1 MNEKQDFLQQLCNEY
16 KQNNVIDIGL
26 YETQNVKRGL
36 RNADG
41 TGVLTGLTLV
51 GDVVGYSLH
60 NGRYSPID
68 GRLYYRGYDLYD
80 LVEGFQQDDRY
91 GFEEI
96 SYLLLF
102 GQLPTKE
109 QLEVYTKMLALLRFL
124 PDHFTEDMILKSP
137 SKDIMNVMAR
147 STLALYAYD
156 EDPDNTELEN
166 IIRQG
171 IELIARF
178 PMLLTYAY
186 QAKKHFFDRDSLYLH
201 FPKDNQS
208 TAETIL
214 RTLRTDK
221 QFTKEEAKLLDLCL
235 TVHAEHGGGNNST
248 FACRV
253 AASTGT
259 DTYSAIAA
267 AVGCLKGPRHG
278 GATIKSSQMMEDI
291 LAHVKNVHNDGEVA
305 DYIAKLLKKEAG
317 DRTGL
322 IYGMGHAVYTLSD
335 PRAVLLKNQA
345 KKLAHENGCGDL
357 IDLAEAI
364 ERLTPELFAKYKG
377 SKKQICANVDL
388 YSGIVYRTLGIPE
401 ELIAPI
407 FATSRIAG
415 WVSHRIEEIS
425 TNARIIRP
433 AYLAVND
440 PHEYVKMGDR

>member
-1 MNEKQDFLQQLCNEY
+1 MSEKETFLSQLCTEY
-16 KQNNVIDIGL
+16 RSNNVIDPEL
-26 YETQNVKRGL
+26 YQTQNVKRGL

-80 LVEGFQQDDRY
+80 LVSGYQNENRY

-102 GQLPTKE
+102 GKLPTKE
-109 QLEVYTKMLALLRFL
+109 QLDIYTKMLSLLRFL
-124 PDHFTEDMILKSP
+124 PDHFTEDMILKLP

-156 EDPDNTELEN
+156 PDPDNTSLEN
-166 IIRQG
+166 LIRQSV
-171 IELIARF
+171 ELIARF

-186 QAKKHFFDRDSLYLH
+186 QTKKHFFDRESLYLH
-201 FPKDNQS
+201 FPKDDQS
-208 TAETIL
+208 TAESIL
-214 RTLRTDK
+214 RTLRKDK
-221 QFTKEEAKLLDLCL
+221 KFTKDEAVLLDLCL

-248 FACRV
+248 FTCRS

-259 DTYSAIAA
+259 DTYSAISA

-278 GATIKSSQMMEDI
+278 GATIKSAAMLEEIMSN
-291 LAHVKNVHNDGEVA
+291 VKNVRDEGAVA
-305 DYIAKLLKKEAG
+305 DYLNKILDKKAG
-317 DRTGL
+317 DGSGL
-322 IYGMGHAVYTLSD
+322 VYGMGHAVYTLSD
-335 PRAVLLKNQA
+335 PRAVLLKKQA
-345 KKLAHENGCGDL
+345 RKLADKNGCGQL
-357 IDLAEAI
+357 LDLAETI
-364 ERLTPELFAKYKG
+364 ERITPELIYQRKG
-377 SKKQICANVDL
+377 TKKKICANVDM
-388 YSGIVYRTLGIPE
+388 YSGIVYKTLDIPD

-407 FATSRIAG
+407 FATARIAG
-415 WVSHRIEEIS
+415 WCAHRIEEIT

-440 PHEYVKMGDR
+440 PKEYIKMDQR